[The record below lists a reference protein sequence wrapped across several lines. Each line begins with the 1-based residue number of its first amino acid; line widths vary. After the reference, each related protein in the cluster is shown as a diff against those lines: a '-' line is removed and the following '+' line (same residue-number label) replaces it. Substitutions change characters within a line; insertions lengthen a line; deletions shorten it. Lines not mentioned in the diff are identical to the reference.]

1 MENEECVHKW
11 VFVNGVKVC
20 ELCCQEYDD
29 SMDIDDS
36 VFTDTHVFMNLVNGG
51 GLVMSGGWNKYNIS
65 SYGKAIQHVCNLNN
79 HNYISRLLYMS
90 TLKIEEIV
98 NKYML
103 SIELIQATIN
113 YFKTILDIKNN
124 LSSVSKRYNIMQL
137 LSSCFFY
144 ASKSLN
150 LSLNHKNVAEM
161 FGLTEKHVAKG
172 IKIFNSYM
180 QNQSVITMTK
190 SITIDNLFNILD
202 IFLEKLSIDDEFFCK
217 YCKEIIQKIY
227 DNNIFFKY
235 SHDRIVA
242 TVIYYVG
249 KIHNK
254 NITTQT
260 IHDISNMSIQS
271 ILKSYNT
278 LLGYNKFLIN

>member
-1 MENEECVHKW
+1 
-11 VFVNGVKVC
+11 
-20 ELCCQEYDD
+20 
-29 SMDIDDS
+29 
-36 VFTDTHVFMNLVNGG
+36 
-51 GLVMSGGWNKYNIS
+51 
-65 SYGKAIQHVCNLNN
+65 
-79 HNYISRLLYMS
+79 
-90 TLKIEEIV
+90 
-98 NKYML
+98 
-103 SIELIQATIN
+103 
-113 YFKTILDIKNN
+113 
-124 LSSVSKRYNIMQL
+124 MQL

-180 QNQSVITMTK
+180 QNQTVITMTK
-190 SITIDNLFNILD
+190 SVTIDNLFNILV
-202 IFLEKLSIDDEFFCK
+202 IFLEKLSIDDEFFCE

-278 LLGYNKFLIN
+278 LLGYNKFLIY

>member
-1 MENEECVHKW
+1 MDDDCVHKW

-20 ELCCQEYDD
+20 EKCYQEYDD
-29 SMDIDDS
+29 SMEIDDS
-36 VFTDTHVFMNLVNGG
+36 IFTDTHVFMNLVNGG

-90 TLKIEEIV
+90 TIKIEDIV
-98 NKYML
+98 KKYML
-103 SIELIQATIN
+103 PIDLIQATIN
-113 YFKTILDIKNN
+113 YFKTILDIKN
-124 LSSVSKRYNIMQL
+124 LQTESKRYNIMQL

-144 ASKSLN
+144 ASKTLN

-161 FGLTEKHVAKG
+161 FGLTEKHVTKG
-172 IKIFNSYM
+172 IKIFNNYM
-180 QNQSVITMTK
+180 QNQSIISMTK
-190 SITIDNLFNILD
+190 NVRIDNLYNILD
-202 IFLEKLSIDDEFFCK
+202 IFLEKLSIEDIFFK
-217 YCKEIIQKIY
+217 EYCKQIINKIY

-242 TVIYYVG
+242 TVIYYTG
-249 KIHNK
+249 KILSK
-254 NITTQT
+254 NISTQV
-260 IHDISNMSIQS
+260 ICEISNMSGQS

-278 LLGYNKFLIN
+278 LLGYNKFLIC